1 LEDKVK
7 NFEVYENVDTEK
19 LVAVLV
25 KQDHEVKD
33 LRSVAKNCEQRIW
46 HSENR
51 AGKDIIKLRTKF
63 HNEQ

>member
-1 LEDKVK
+1 MK

-33 LRSVAKNCEQRIW
+33 LRTVAKNCEHRIW
-46 HSENR
+46 NSENK
-51 AGKDIIKLRTKF
+51 AEKSIISLR
-63 HNEQ
+63 

>member
-33 LRSVAKNCEQRIW
+33 LRSVAKNCE
-46 HSENR
+46 
-51 AGKDIIKLRTKF
+51 
-63 HNEQ
+63 